1 VTKFLFGLLTLTSY
15 LFRIKYLRR
24 TDSKIKRENYLKRG
38 IIATPG
44 IINRLPKGLQMAG
57 SLSLDEMRYYAL
69 YWDNV
74 VIPTNNLVHMGL
86 PQEEAFIS
94 AGAIERP
101 NVAFN
106 GSYEGEQ
113 VTNAVLSCQSIVAKE
128 LVKDKR
134 IDWVIQQF
142 NDELIILDDYIEE
155 RNTLRIDLA
164 SCLPVPTGEINIHD
178 ILNFKELRKT
188 ELIALHEYLDEV
200 YQQALLFPDQ
210 TLASK
215 KAISNLTRAIEDLD
229 KVTQEGFKE
238 YVKHNLSTVFNL
250 YKDKIGEGV
259 IMDLT
264 VSALMGSPIVPAVTI
279 GGIVSA
285 TIKISMNSTQT
296 FRPADQ
302 NLKLAYLSK
311 AKKDGLYK

>member
-1 VTKFLFGLLTLTSY
+1 M
-15 LFRIKYLRR
+15 
-24 TDSKIKRENYLKRG
+24 KRG

-57 SLSLDEMRYYAL
+57 SFSLDEMRYYAL

-106 GSYEGEQ
+106 GSYEGDQ

-128 LVKDKR
+128 LVKDKG

-238 YVKHNLSTVFNL
+238 YMKHNLSTVFNL
-250 YKDKIGEGV
+250 YKDKINEGV

>member
-1 VTKFLFGLLTLTSY
+1 M
-15 LFRIKYLRR
+15 
-24 TDSKIKRENYLKRG
+24 KRG

-106 GSYEGEQ
+106 GSYEGDQ

-128 LVKDKR
+128 LVKDKG

-238 YVKHNLSTVFNL
+238 YMKHNLSTVFNL

>member
-1 VTKFLFGLLTLTSY
+1 
-15 LFRIKYLRR
+15 
-24 TDSKIKRENYLKRG
+24 LKRG

>member
-1 VTKFLFGLLTLTSY
+1 M
-15 LFRIKYLRR
+15 
-24 TDSKIKRENYLKRG
+24 KRG

-44 IINRLPKGLQMAG
+44 IINRLPKGFQMAG
-57 SLSLDEMRYYAL
+57 GLSLDEMRYYAL
-69 YWDNV
+69 YWDKV
-74 VIPTNNLVHMGL
+74 VIPTNNLVHMGV

-101 NVAFN
+101 RVAFS
-106 GSYEGEQ
+106 GSYEGDQ
-113 VTNAVLSCQSIVAKE
+113 VTNAMLSCQSLIAKE
-128 LVKDKR
+128 LIKDKKT
-134 IDWVIQQF
+134 DWVIQQF

-188 ELIALHEYLDEV
+188 EFMALHEYLDEV

-215 KAISNLTRAIEDLD
+215 KAIANLTKSIEDLD

-238 YVKHNLSTVFNL
+238 YMKHNLSTVFNL
-250 YKDKIGEGV
+250 YKDKIGEGI

-264 VSALMGSPIVPAVTI
+264 VAALMGSPIVPAVTI

-285 TIKISMNSTQT
+285 TIKVSMNSTQT
-296 FRPADQ
+296 FRPADK

-311 AKKDGLYK
+311 VKKDGLYK

>member
-1 VTKFLFGLLTLTSY
+1 M
-15 LFRIKYLRR
+15 
-24 TDSKIKRENYLKRG
+24 KRG

>member
-1 VTKFLFGLLTLTSY
+1 M
-15 LFRIKYLRR
+15 
-24 TDSKIKRENYLKRG
+24 KRG

-106 GSYEGEQ
+106 GSYEGDQ

-238 YVKHNLSTVFNL
+238 YMKHNLSTVFNL

>member
-1 VTKFLFGLLTLTSY
+1 MK
-15 LFRIKYLRR
+15 K
-24 TDSKIKRENYLKRG
+24 G

-106 GSYEGEQ
+106 GSYEGDQ

-188 ELIALHEYLDEV
+188 ELIALHDYLDEV

-238 YVKHNLSTVFNL
+238 YMKHNLSTVFNL

-311 AKKDGLYK
+311 ARKDGLYK

>member
-1 VTKFLFGLLTLTSY
+1 M
-15 LFRIKYLRR
+15 
-24 TDSKIKRENYLKRG
+24 KRG

-106 GSYEGEQ
+106 GSYEGDQ

-188 ELIALHEYLDEV
+188 ELIALHDYLDEV

-238 YVKHNLSTVFNL
+238 YMKHNLSTVFNL

>member
-1 VTKFLFGLLTLTSY
+1 M
-15 LFRIKYLRR
+15 
-24 TDSKIKRENYLKRG
+24 KRG

-106 GSYEGEQ
+106 GSYEGDQ

-128 LVKDKR
+128 LVKDKG

-215 KAISNLTRAIEDLD
+215 KAISNLTGAIEDLD

-238 YVKHNLSTVFNL
+238 YMKHNLSTVFNL